1 MAVENDHP
9 VVYFA
14 STNRSMYYTL
24 FWAEGKTLHVG
35 PSFVLALKNFWL
47 SGVTFPTF
55 LMAFLFHFI
64 SWEGSIIEPQRT
76 AYK

>member
-24 FWAEGKTLHVG
+24 FWAEVLALHVG
-35 PSFVLALKNFWL
+35 PSFVLALKNF
-47 SGVTFPTF
+47 
-55 LMAFLFHFI
+55 
-64 SWEGSIIEPQRT
+64 
-76 AYK
+76 

>member
-1 MAVENDHP
+1 MAVENDRP

-14 STNRSMYYTL
+14 RTNRSMYYTL
-24 FWAEGKTLHVG
+24 FWAEALALHVG

-55 LMAFLFHFI
+55 LMAFLFQI
-64 SWEGSIIEPQRT
+64 VSGEGSIIEPRRN